1 MKPIEV
7 IVIENKRFAE
17 DGPATSMQTN
27 IEEWLDVYD
36 GNVEIVSVN
45 QVMSF
50 VEPENDL
57 LFITTIFYRELGE

>member
-7 IVIENKRFAE
+7 IVIENKRFTE
-17 DGPATSMQTN
+17 DGPAMSMQTN

-50 VEPENDL
+50 VESENDL